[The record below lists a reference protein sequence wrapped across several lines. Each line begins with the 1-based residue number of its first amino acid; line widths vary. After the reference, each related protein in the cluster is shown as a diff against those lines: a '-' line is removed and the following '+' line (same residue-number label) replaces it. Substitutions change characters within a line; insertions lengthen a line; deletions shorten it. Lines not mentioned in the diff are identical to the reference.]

1 LFRIKKGGGL
11 MKGIFWPIMKIRSS
25 LRARIVTIII
35 SLSIIPLSI
44 LGIISYT
51 NYLNTISTLTTQSV
65 IQIAEQLNKNIEG
78 MMDDTEKLLELA
90 DNEDVVPFLKVS
102 HATYSQAKNILELF
116 RIYRN
121 AYKFNPSIKG
131 IYIIGIN
138 GKCISE
144 NEGVY
149 NLKAEKLGKSKTFN
163 EIVNS
168 IDNVSI
174 ISGHIPD
181 YTFNNSNDTVISI
194 GKVVREK
201 VTHEVIGVIIIDLD
215 ISIIKDLCNNVKIG
229 NTGYFFILNKNR
241 EPVFNPGHDYNKHA
255 RDYNWDKILK
265 ADRGST
271 IAKINGEN
279 NLIVNNIFARTEW
292 EIIGQVPLNEIM
304 KSAYS
309 LRNITIFIIGLCVI
323 FIFIILI
330 FISDSLTRP
339 IKNLRKTM
347 RLAEMGDLEVRAISN
362 SNDEIAELCTGF
374 NKMIIEIKQLLDD
387 SIEEHE
393 NLKKSELKVLQ
404 SQINP
409 HFLYNTLDAI
419 LWLAED
425 KENAKVIEL
434 VSALSKFFRISLSKG
449 RDFIKI
455 NDEIEHSRSYLII
468 QKIRYEDV
476 LDYEIDINDNIL
488 DYVILKLILQPI
500 VENAIYHGI
509 KNKRGGGKITL
520 KGYSQDTSIVFE
532 VVDNGIG
539 IKEDILAQIQEDL
552 DSDNNLP
559 EIKKRGFGLYNV
571 DRRIKLYYGKEYGLC
586 VDSQYSQGTVVK
598 ICIPMRGDISV

>member
-1 LFRIKKGGGL
+1 
-11 MKGIFWPIMKIRSS
+11 MKRIFWPIMKIRSS

-78 MMDDTEKLLELA
+78 MMDDTEKLLELGN
-90 DNEDVVPFLKVS
+90 NENVMPFLKFS
-102 HATYSQAKNILELF
+102 HETYNEAKNILELF

-131 IYIIGIN
+131 IYIIGVN

-149 NLKAEKLGKSKTFN
+149 NLKEIKLGKSKTFN
-163 EIVNS
+163 EIVSNM
-168 IDNVSI
+168 DNVSI

-181 YTFNNSNDTVISI
+181 YTFNKSKDTVISI

-229 NTGYFFILNKNR
+229 DSGYFFILNKNR
-241 EPVFNPGHDYNKHA
+241 EPVFNPGHDYYKFA
-255 RDYNWDKILK
+255 KDYNWDKILK
-265 ADRGST
+265 VDRGSS

-292 EIIGQVPLNEIM
+292 EIIGQAPLNEIM

-323 FIFIILI
+323 LIFIILI

-339 IKNLRKTM
+339 IRNLRKTM
-347 RLAEMGDLEVRAISN
+347 KMAEMGNLEVRAESN
-362 SNDEIAELCTGF
+362 SSDEIAELCTGF

-419 LWLAED
+419 LWLAEG
-425 KENAKVIEL
+425 KENTKVVEL

-476 LDYEIDINDNIL
+476 LDYEIDIDDNIL

-500 VENAIYHGI
+500 IENAIYHGI
-509 KNKRGGGKITL
+509 KNKRGGGKIIL
-520 KGYSQDTSIVFE
+520 KGYSEEMTIVFE
-532 VVDNGIG
+532 VIDNGTG
-539 IKEDILAQIQEDL
+539 IKEDVLKQIQEDL
-552 DSDNNLP
+552 GSDNNLP

-571 DRRIKLYYGKEYGLC
+571 DRRIRLYYGKEYGLC
-586 VDSQYSQGTVVK
+586 VSSQYSKGTNVK
-598 ICIPMRGDISV
+598 ICIPMRGDVNV